1 MSFLEISDLTSG
13 YGKATILRNLSLSVD
28 RGESVGIV
36 GRNGAGKSTLLLSI
50 FGQTRVFG
58 GEIRVAGTRIDRLPA
73 YRAAHLG
80 VSFSPQGRMIL
91 PNLTV
96 QENLCMS
103 LATGR
108 KGDWTLEGVFDL
120 FPVLR
125 ERARQPGMALSGGQL
140 QMLAIGRALMANPE
154 VLVLDEPTEGLAP
167 VLVDVLTEA
176 LLKVRASGTGILVVE
191 QHHALIRAVTDRF
204 VVMAK
209 GEIRGGGTSAEMAAE
224 ENAHLFE
231 L

>member
-1 MSFLEISDLTSG
+1 MSFLEISDLTAG

-50 FGQTRVFG
+50 FGQTRIFG
-58 GEIRVAGTRIDRLPA
+58 GEIRVAGTRIDKLPA

-80 VSFSPQGRMIL
+80 VSFAPQGRMIL

-103 LATGR
+103 MATNR

-204 VVMAK
+204 VVVAK
-209 GEIRGGGTSAEMAAE
+209 GEIRGEGNSADMAAE